1 MGQVSDYYEI
11 VSIFNSSVFQ
21 GLTKKNFTKKQ
32 QELFGEV
39 FLFFDKNNDGQV

>member
-1 MGQVSDYYEI
+1 MGQVSDYYEK
-11 VSIFNSSVFQ
+11 VTIFNSSMLQ

-32 QELFGEV
+32 QELFSEV

>member
-1 MGQVSDYYEI
+1 M
-11 VSIFNSSVFQ
+11 FQ

-32 QELFGEV
+32 QELFAEV